1 VHGDIETYC
10 VAKHRCTERPRQRRV
25 HLREIELDEAG
36 DSPRALVVDQLK
48 GMQRTE
54 RLASR
59 QDSPRDSEEIGC
71 CLPALLDN
79 LHGPNRKDGGP
90 GALSQN
96 DDLHVDS

>member
-1 VHGDIETYC
+1 VHGDIEANC

-25 HLREIELDEAG
+25 HLREIELDKAG
-36 DSPRALVVDQLK
+36 DSPRALVVDQLE

-59 QDSPRDSEEIGC
+59 QNSPRDSEEIGC

-79 LHGPNRKDGGP
+79 LHGPNRKGRGL

-96 DDLHVDS
+96 PDLHVEP

>member
-1 VHGDIETYC
+1 VHGDIEAYC
-10 VAKHRCTERPRQRRV
+10 VAKHRRTERPRQRRM
-25 HLREIELDEAG
+25 HLREIELDETG
-36 DSPRALVVDQLK
+36 DPPRALVVDQLE

-79 LHGPNRKDGGP
+79 LHGPHRNDRGA

-96 DDLHVDS
+96 RDLHVEP